1 MGFEI
6 GHSVIRVYPKIG
18 EDNVIAEGEITSIH
32 EDSYGD
38 TLVTVMYNDGAVK
51 VYEYWAMANN
61 PRIIVHDARTDIA
74 ENESLK
80 FWISNLDKAEEA
92 LNVLKTEYLEA

>member
-1 MGFEI
+1 MFEI

-18 EDNVIAEGEITSIH
+18 EENNIVEGEITSIS
-32 EDSYGD
+32 ENADGETD
-38 TLVTVMYNDGAVK
+38 VTVMYNDGAVK
-51 VYEYWAMANN
+51 VYEFWAMANN

-80 FWISNLDKAEEA
+80 FWLGNLDKAEEA
-92 LNVLKTEYLEA
+92 LGVLQREYLEA

>member
-38 TLVTVMYNDGAVK
+38 TLVTVMYDDGTVK

-80 FWISNLDKAEEA
+80 FWLSNLDKAEEA
-92 LNVLKTEYLEA
+92 LGVLKTEYLEA

>member
-1 MGFEI
+1 MFEI

-18 EDNVIAEGEITSIH
+18 EENNIVEGEITSIS
-32 EDSYGD
+32 ENADGETD
-38 TLVTVMYNDGAVK
+38 VTVMYNDGAVK
-51 VYEYWAMANN
+51 VYEFWAMANN

-80 FWISNLDKAEEA
+80 FWLNNLDKAEEA
-92 LNVLKTEYLEA
+92 LGVLQREYLEA

>member
-18 EDNVIAEGEITSIH
+18 EENNIVEGEITSIS
-32 EDSYGD
+32 ENADGETD
-38 TLVTVMYNDGAVK
+38 VTVMYNDGAVK
-51 VYEYWAMANN
+51 VYEFWAMANN

-80 FWISNLDKAEEA
+80 FWLSNLDKAEEA
-92 LNVLKTEYLEA
+92 LGVLKTEYLEA

>member
-1 MGFEI
+1 MSFEI
-6 GHSVIRVYPKIG
+6 GH
-18 EDNVIAEGEITSIH
+18 NVIAEGEITSIH

-80 FWISNLDKAEEA
+80 YWISNLDKAEEA